1 MVNSENDDFYWQLQ
15 DHEAEQR
22 QYEDRIAEIR
32 RSLDELIRIEAQQ
45 DSALR
50 TAINELKESLNKVFD
65 KPKKG
70 ELW

>member
-1 MVNSENDDFYWQLQ
+1 MVNSENDDFHWQLQ